1 MRKLAALAAGVTA
14 ALAMA
19 GSTPAQT
26 GDAQLDGTRHPNVG
40 ALLAKRTDGSLGII
54 CSGTLVSPRVFLTA
68 GHCTD
73 FMFSLGQFDAFVTFD
88 PNFGTDPLHNIF
100 STPFHGAL
108 VQNPSFHVPAQ
119 NDTALVLL
127 DVAVTGIAPAKIAPL
142 GFLDGLR
149 DAGTIQTTKFTNV
162 GYGTSEQVVVPGT
175 GPIFPGDGIRKFTVS
190 GFYSLTPEYIHL
202 NQNLKQGYSGT
213 CFGDS
218 GGPTFVSAADG
229 PVVISVVSAGDNPC
243 YTLSVD
249 ERLDIANAQQFLA
262 PYLTLP

>member
-1 MRKLAALAAGVTA
+1 MGKLAALAAGVTA
-14 ALAMA
+14 ALAMT

-68 GHCTD
+68 GHCAD

-100 STPFHGAL
+100 STPFQGAL
-108 VQNPSFHVPAQ
+108 VQNPGFHVPAQ
-119 NDTALVLL
+119 NDTA
-127 DVAVTGIAPAKIAPL
+127 
-142 GFLDGLR
+142 
-149 DAGTIQTTKFTNV
+149 Q
-162 GYGTSEQVVVPGT
+162 S
-175 GPIFPGDGIRKFTVS
+175 
-190 GFYSLTPEYIHL
+190 
-202 NQNLKQGYSGT
+202 YSGT

-218 GGPTFVSAADG
+218 GGPTFVGAADG
-229 PVVISVVSAGDNPC
+229 PVVISVVSSGDNPC

-249 ERLDIANAQQFLA
+249 ERLDIANAQHFLA
-262 PYLTLP
+262 PYLALP

>member
-1 MRKLAALAAGVTA
+1 MRKLAALVAGVTA
-14 ALAMA
+14 TFAMT
-19 GSTPAQT
+19 GSAPAQT
-26 GDAQLDGTRHPNVG
+26 GEAALDGNRHPNVG
-40 ALLAKRTDGSLGII
+40 ALLAKRADGSLGII
-54 CSGTLVSPRVFLTA
+54 CSGTLVSSRVFLTA
-68 GHCTD
+68 GHCAD

-100 STPFHGAL
+100 STPYHGTL
-108 VQNPSFHVPAQ
+108 VQNPDFHVPAQ

-127 DVAVTGIAPAKIAPL
+127 DKAVKIAPAKIAPL
-142 GFLDGLR
+142 GFLDGLT

-162 GYGTSEQVVVPGT
+162 GYGTAEQIVVPGT
-175 GPIFPGDGIRKFTVS
+175 GPIYPGDGIRKYTIS

-218 GGPTFVSAADG
+218 GGPTFVSSAAG
-229 PVVISVVSAGDNPC
+229 PVVISVVSSGDSPC

-249 ERLDIANAQQFLA
+249 ERLDIDNAQQFLA
-262 PYLTLP
+262 PYLALR